1 MRDRGQLL
9 LGAAVIVIGA
19 LLLVGNILD
28 IDVWALFWP
37 ILLILLGLG
46 LLLRPR
52 MIDAGATA
60 HYELL
65 GDFRREGA
73 WQVADQEFWL
83 AIGDVKLNMS
93 EAQIPAGETRLR
105 VWTFVSGVKLTVPR
119 DVGVSLACSAF
130 VTDATLFGRKRE
142 SILAPLRFESEEY
155 AGAERK
161 IRVELTGF
169 VADVKLNG
177 A

>member
-1 MRDRGQLL
+1 MRDQGQLL
-9 LGAAVIVIGA
+9 LGAAIILVGA
-19 LLLVGNILD
+19 LLLVGSVLD
-28 IDVWALFWP
+28 IDVSALFWP

-52 MIDAGATA
+52 LITADTRA
-60 HYELL
+60 HYKLL

-105 VWTFVSGVKLTVPR
+105 VWTFVSDVKLTVPK
-119 DVGVSLACSAF
+119 DVGVSLSCTAF
-130 VTDATLFGRKRE
+130 VSEAKVFGRKRE
-142 SILAPLRFESEEY
+142 SILAPLRFDSEDY

-161 IRVELTGF
+161 IRMELTGF
-169 VADVKLNG
+169 VAEVKVIG
-177 A
+177 V

>member
-1 MRDRGQLL
+1 MRDQGQLF
-9 LGAAVIVIGA
+9 LGAAIILIGA
-19 LLLVGNILD
+19 LLLVGSILD

-37 ILLILLGLG
+37 TLLILLGLG

-52 MIDAGATA
+52 LISADTRA
-60 HYELL
+60 HYKLL
-65 GDFRREGA
+65 GDFRRDGA

-93 EAQIPAGETRLR
+93 EAQIPVGETRLR
-105 VWTFVSGVKLTVPR
+105 IWTFVSGVKLTVPK
-119 DVGVSLACSAF
+119 DVGVSLWCSAF
-130 VTDATLFGRKRE
+130 VTDAKVFGRKRE
-142 SILAPLRFESEEY
+142 SILAPLRFDSADY

-161 IRVELTGF
+161 VRMELTAF
-169 VADVKLNG
+169 VADVKIVG